1 MMPFAATWMVLETII
16 LSKVKSERERQMPS
30 DITYMWNLEYDTN
43 EPFMKHTHRHRELVG
58 AKVGGRV
65 GRDGLGVW
73 DQQMQTIL
81 YRVDKQQGPTIYH
94 KELYSISYNKP

>member
-1 MMPFAATWMVLETII
+1 MT
-16 LSKVKSERERQMPS
+16 Q
-30 DITYMWNLEYDTN
+30 N

-73 DQQMQTIL
+73 D
-81 YRVDKQQGPTIYH
+81 
-94 KELYSISYNKP
+94 